1 MKIKVSASYTGV
13 LPTAPYANAR
23 PGYAAEVEFESENG
37 TLEEAL
43 ISETQKRLQEVCYT
57 NFKNDESKAI
67 VERIN
72 RERLEFKFYYL
83 DDGTPVPSVTSVLG
97 VDKDWFV
104 EAEALRLLAS
114 EGSVR
119 HAVIAEYIKTGK
131 MPDDP
136 AKIDGVEFEWMLC
149 KKAGIDINGLGF
161 LSFLEKYPLGKMEN
175 GEKVISAE
183 YRYGG
188 TPDFWCVPE
197 ANEKEEIKAVLTCC
211 DVKRTADVH
220 ENMMQIAAYIK
231 ASSRDIQQML
241 VIPINDKTK
250 QGWSKPLVSAAV
262 DKYFGMFLKK
272 RENFKKRYGI

>member
-23 PGYAAEVEFESENG
+23 PGYAAEVEFESKNDI
-37 TLEEAL
+37 LDEAL
-43 ISETQKRLQEVCYT
+43 ISETQKKLQDVCYA

-72 RERLEFKFYYL
+72 RERLEFRFYYL
-83 DDGTPVPSVTSVLG
+83 DDGTPVPAVTSVLS

-104 EAEALRLLAS
+104 EADILRLLAC
-114 EGSVR
+114 EGTVR
-119 HAVIAEYIKTGK
+119 HALIAEYIKTAK

-149 KKAGIDINGLGF
+149 KKAGIDVNGFGF
-161 LSFLEKYPLGKMEN
+161 LNFLEKYPLGKMEN
-175 GEKVISAE
+175 GEKVISVE
-183 YRYGG
+183 HRYGG

-197 ANEKEEIKAVLTCC
+197 GKDDIQAVPTCV

-231 ASSRDIQQML
+231 ASGRDVPQML

-250 QGWSKPLVSAAV
+250 QGWSKPLVSTAV